1 MKEGTIKQ
9 GMDEIQYRIY
19 KRSKKNVILKIT
31 STGRVEIS
39 IPRRSA
45 YKIGEEVIRKNFEAI
60 YPKVSKVRDVE
71 RAKEERDHIK
81 VLGRDFF
88 IGERNKEEI
97 LIAEGRR
104 IYGELI
110 DEWAPKIGVRPQKLR
125 IKNMK
130 TAWGICY
137 SNKSITL
144 NLKLIQ
150 MDIKIVEYVI
160 IHELCHLIHMN
171 HSREFWELVEGHLPK
186 FREERN
192 RLKSLQKDSDYFI

>member
-9 GMDEIQYRIY
+9 GRDEIQYRIH

-31 STGRVEIS
+31 TSGRVEIS
-39 IPRRSA
+39 IPKRSA
-45 YKIGEEVIRKNFEAI
+45 YKIGEEVIRRNFETI
-60 YPKVSKVRDVE
+60 YPKVSKIREVE
-71 RAKEERDHIK
+71 REKQEKDHIK

-88 IGERNKEEI
+88 RGERGQEEI
-97 LIAEGRR
+97 LLTEGKRV
-104 IYGELI
+104 YGELI
-110 DEWAPKIGVRPQKLR
+110 EEWAPKIGVSPQRIR

-160 IHELCHLIHMN
+160 VHELCHLRYMN
-171 HSREFWELVEGHLPK
+171 HSREFWELVETHLPR
-186 FREERN
+186 FSEERS
-192 RLKSLQKDSDYFI
+192 RLKFLQKDTSYFI